1 MGKKRRTN
9 NQLFG
14 QQELSD
20 RRFEGDSKLKLNT
33 WEDVADSED
42 EFYINR
48 DKIHLEE
55 GPVQKKQR
63 KLDEERER
71 LSLL

>member
-1 MGKKRRTN
+1 MGKKRRAN
-9 NQLFG
+9 SKPFG
-14 QQELSD
+14 QQEFSD
-20 RRFEGDSKLKLNT
+20 GLEGDSKLKLNT

-55 GPVQKKQR
+55 GPARKKQR
-63 KLDEERER
+63 ELDEEREKF
-71 LSLL
+71 SIS